1 MNTFKD
7 RRVSSVFREA
17 LGQVWDLHVKAIPTA
32 MIWAISLMFIFQSPS
47 LLIKLICSIICSV
60 ISLINAAMVN
70 FSTPRVTLR
79 KLVKTSEFQRILLL
93 NILLGILFVIALNN
107 AINMIP
113 TPMWLSLIIMS
124 IVPSLLMLWMG
135 MMIVFNPI
143 FIMNTATE
151 SSKTASEMFFYYLK
165 SEKRV
170 IALTFFIILALAPL
184 IFLFICIALTLS
196 QALTVRNFQEL
207 NSTFTSKVD
216 IHNG

>member
-1 MNTFKD
+1 
-7 RRVSSVFREA
+7 
-17 LGQVWDLHVKAIPTA
+17 
-32 MIWAISLMFIFQSPS
+32 
-47 LLIKLICSIICSV
+47 
-60 ISLINAAMVN
+60 
-70 FSTPRVTLR
+70 
-79 KLVKTSEFQRILLL
+79 
-93 NILLGILFVIALNN
+93 
-107 AINMIP
+107 MIP